1 MPADTAVAPPYTV
14 VEEGAVSVNAELKPR
29 RTTKPLTVGD
39 RFDVE
44 VTVRHLDGKEETF
57 KKEVASLELIVTP
70 DGSIRYV
77 HLILIGGTEKDTHL
91 WYNYNNIASLRYRF
105 LHITESVDNLKKQRP
120 GSKNWSL
127 SAKNFLQGR
136 HPGHQLIKRSKNN

>member
-1 MPADTAVAPPYTV
+1 MRALMAGTILAGCLAGAATLRAQQASTAATAPKLL
-14 VEEGAVSVNAELKPR
+14 S
-29 RTTKPLTVGD
+29 D
-39 RFDVE
+39 IE

-105 LHITESVDNLKKQRP
+105 LHITGKGKVAIKQITPFESRPAPGIAEKIPQVEVDDYK
-120 GSKNWSL
+120 
-127 SAKNFLQGR
+127 
-136 HPGHQLIKRSKNN
+136 